1 MYDYSKK
8 TAKGIDMEK
17 IGSQRPRDAARMRAW
32 CMLIPMVLVL
42 AGCASLSPGIA
53 DDGSS
58 ADQLIWPATG
68 DTNAMARDGS
78 YPTPE
83 AVSLLRKGLDKGQVQ
98 RLVGAPHFGEG
109 IAGVREWNYLF
120 HLRRADGQG
129 MQTCQLK
136 LLFDRDGQVGS
147 LYWLPLGCGGE
158 ESVTATQSVEPPA
171 PTVYTLTAHALFAF
185 DRAALGDMQPEGRQ
199 QLEALADQLRDRL
212 DNVQRI
218 DVVAYSDRLGSSSY
232 NQALST
238 RRARSVAQYLVEAG
252 IPSSRIQATGK
263 GASDALTD
271 HCPASLP
278 RAALIECLEPD
289 RRVEVTVT
297 WIRAEEHMSAS
308 NQEVDSTDGSG
319 SDD

>member
-8 TAKGIDMEK
+8 TGKGADMQK
-17 IGSQRPRDAARMRAW
+17 NGLQRPRDVARMRTL

-42 AGCASLSPGIA
+42 AGCANLSPGIA

-58 ADQLIWPATG
+58 ADQLIWPALG

-83 AVSLLRKGLDKGQVQ
+83 AVSLLRKGLDKGQVL
-98 RLVGAPHFGEG
+98 RLIGAPHFGEG
-109 IAGVREWNYLF
+109 IAGVREWDYLF
-120 HLRRADGQG
+120 HLRRADGKG
-129 MQTCQLK
+129 MQICQLK
-136 LLFDRDGQVGS
+136 LLFDRDRQVGS
-147 LYWLPLGCGGE
+147 LYWLPQGCGGE
-158 ESVTATQSVEPPA
+158 EGVTATQQVKAPA

-185 DRAALGDMQPEGRQ
+185 DRAALGYMQPEGRQ
-199 QLEALADQLRDRL
+199 QLEELAGQLRDRL
-212 DNVQRI
+212 DNLQHI
-218 DVVAYSDRLGSSSY
+218 DVAAYSDRLGSSSY
-232 NQALST
+232 NQALSE
-238 RRARSVAQYLVEAG
+238 RRARSVAQYLLKAG
-252 IPSSRIQATGK
+252 IPSSRIQATGR

-271 HCPASLP
+271 HCSASLP

-297 WIRAEEHMSAS
+297 WTRAEEHMAAS
-308 NQEVDSTDGSG
+308 DQEVDSTDGSG